1 MDQEVTHEL
10 VVDVQKTVQ
19 AQSDMMM
26 GMITGVIVLFLLLAV
41 FAGYVVKHLRDENHY
56 LKREI
61 LKIRERERSE
71 RAQVFQELVE
81 SVGVLRVVVGAL
93 DKMLEWFKSQIG
105 AKDDN

>member
-1 MDQEVTHEL
+1 MSNEVTHEL
-10 VVDVQKTVQ
+10 VADVRETVQ
-19 AQSDMMM
+19 TQSDMMM
-26 GMITGVIVLFLLLAV
+26 GTIAGVLVLFLLLVV

-81 SVGVLRVVVGAL
+81 SVGVLKVVVGAL
-93 DKMLEWFKSQIG
+93 DKMLDWFKSQTG
-105 AKDDN
+105 AKNDS